1 MDFSERLEKAVQRGQ
16 KRGEARNAAARKKAL
31 SVEELRRLHND
42 QRLAVSDHI
51 EKCVGA
57 LANHFPGFEKETIY
71 GDAGWGSA
79 MKRDDA
85 GQRAGSGRAN
95 FYSRLEITV
104 RPLSAAFVVEIAAKG
119 TIRNKEVYNRT
130 QYQRLGDVDL
140 AMFNELVDRWV
151 LEYAEMYA
159 AQA

>member
-16 KRGEARNAAARKKAL
+16 KRGEARDVAARKKAL

-57 LANHFPGFEKETIY
+57 LSQHFLGFEQETLY
-71 GDAGWGSA
+71 GDAGWGTA
-79 MKRDDA
+79 VKRDDA
-85 GQRAGSGRAN
+85 GQRAGGGRAS

-104 RPLSAAFVVEIAAKG
+104 RPLSSAFVVEIAAKG
-119 TIRNKEVYNRT
+119 TIRNKEVFNRKHFEKIGEADLDT
-130 QYQRLGDVDL
+130 FRELIDV
-140 AMFNELVDRWV
+140 WV
-151 LEYAEMYA
+151 LEYAELFA
-159 AQA
+159 ASG